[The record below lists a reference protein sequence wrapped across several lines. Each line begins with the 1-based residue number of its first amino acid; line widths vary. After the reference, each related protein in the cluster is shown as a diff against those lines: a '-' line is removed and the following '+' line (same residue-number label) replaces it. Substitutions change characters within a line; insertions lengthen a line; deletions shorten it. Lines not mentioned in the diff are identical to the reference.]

1 MKRVLP
7 FAVLAC
13 LAASPAAAQSSDA
26 EYCAQLTALAYKY
39 VGGGGGEGRSTPD
52 LNTLG
57 AIDDCNKG
65 RYDRGIP
72 ILEKRLRASRVTLP
86 PR

>member
-1 MKRVLP
+1 MKILIP
-7 FAVLAC
+7 LLGLLA
-13 LAASPAAAQSSDA
+13 LSSGAEAQSTDA
-26 EYCAQLTALAYKY
+26 EYCGKLAALAYKY
-39 VGGGGGEGRSTPD
+39 VGGAGGDGRSFPD

-65 RYDRGIP
+65 NYARGIP
-72 ILEKRLRASRVTLP
+72 YLERRLRDSKITLP